1 MARKDLLKA
10 KNMGMDVVAA
20 FRAISNSVTDFER
33 QHNVKLPQDIARMV
47 GVEEDPRRYDAGE
60 AVLRIF
66 DEVRESL
73 PDSEWDAL
81 PPDGAKNKKHY
92 LYGFPKQ

>member
-1 MARKDLLKA
+1 
-10 KNMGMDVVAA
+10 
-20 FRAISNSVTDFER
+20 
-33 QHNVKLPQDIARMV
+33 MV

-73 PDSEWDAL
+73 PDSEWDTL